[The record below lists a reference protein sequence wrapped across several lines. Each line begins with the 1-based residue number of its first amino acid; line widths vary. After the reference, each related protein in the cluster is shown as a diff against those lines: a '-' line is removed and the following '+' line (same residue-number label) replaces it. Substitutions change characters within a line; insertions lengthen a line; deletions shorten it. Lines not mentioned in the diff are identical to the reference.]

1 MRKFQLPNI
10 LRQLPAQS
18 KGKQAQGHS
27 ACQVHPA
34 EEGGSDKPASP
45 GDQGGHEEAPE
56 QGSTQE
62 AGKED
67 NEMYRLGSVRYGS
80 EYRRAKPRPKNNVE
94 WISKGEKGAVGKIPA
109 AGSGGCSV

>member
-62 AGKED
+62 AGEED
-67 NEMYRLGSVRYGS
+67 HKMNRLRTFRYSG
-80 EYRRAKPRPKNNVE
+80 EHCCAKPCPKNNVE

-109 AGSGGCSV
+109 AGSGGCNV